1 MINFQLS
8 LSKLA
13 SLNSVNR
20 TWIAKTLLNS
30 LRDGQ
35 NKTQRPHYDDYKLR
49 FDSYYAKRIRKKG
62 TMNQTRPGILP
73 NIFLNV
79 LMR

>member
-49 FDSYYAKRIRKKG
+49 FDSYHAKRIRKKG
-62 TMNQTRPGILP
+62 TVIL
-73 NIFLNV
+73 LQK
-79 LMR
+79 